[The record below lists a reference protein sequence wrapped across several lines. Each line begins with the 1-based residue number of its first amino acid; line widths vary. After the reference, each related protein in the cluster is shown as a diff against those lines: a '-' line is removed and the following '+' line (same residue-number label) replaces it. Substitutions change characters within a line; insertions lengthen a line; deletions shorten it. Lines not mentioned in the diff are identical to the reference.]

1 MQGNE
6 LPHTLGNHVTL
17 QLFNVDA
24 NQNVLFFCCDD
35 TYHVDFVCEQSS
47 TLQQQDFSAAAACGI
62 MQKFFAS
69 NMPFGA
75 TRSGQEEEETWQ
87 HLLPGHVLQL

>member
-6 LPHTLGNHVTL
+6 LPHTLGKHATL
-17 QLFNVDA
+17 QLVNVGA
-24 NQNVLFFCCDD
+24 NKNVLFFCCD
-35 TYHVDFVCEQSS
+35 TYHVDFVREQSS

-62 MQKFFAS
+62 MQKKFFAS

-75 TRSGQEEEETWQ
+75 TRSGQEEEQTWQ